1 MQTILRPNRTR
12 HRLLFG
18 ASENLSS
25 HHQPPDNPHP
35 EKVSMK
41 QTAQFLTGLTAFMLL
56 PFLVEN
62 TAQHD
67 ALGPVLGLTVLFA
80 VVAAAIFACPVKTRR

>member
-1 MQTILRPNRTR
+1 
-12 HRLLFG
+12 
-18 ASENLSS
+18 
-25 HHQPPDNPHP
+25 
-35 EKVSMK
+35 MK

-56 PFLVEN
+56 PALVEN

-80 VVAAAIFACPVKTRR
+80 VVAAAIFAWPVKTRR